1 MSDYQQMWVVFI
13 APFLFVYSIWELRR
27 GILILKDRQYR
38 ANITFKIR
46 LFLLERLNGKA
57 AADNYLINNLKEPIN
72 LYRSSLYSVAG
83 GLTGLVVILFW
94 LINFN

>member
-38 ANITFKIR
+38 ANITYKIR
-46 LFLLERLNGKA
+46 LFLLEKLSSKE
-57 AADNYLINNLKEPIN
+57 AADNYLNNILLEPNNLN
-72 LYRSSLYSVAG
+72 RSALYSIAG

>member
-38 ANITFKIR
+38 ANIIYKIR
-46 LFLLERLNGKA
+46 LFLLEKLNGKE
-57 AADNYLINNLKEPIN
+57 AADNYLNKKIKEPNN
-72 LYRSSLYSVAG
+72 LYRS
-83 GLTGLVVILFW
+83 IF
-94 LINFN
+94 I

>member
-38 ANITFKIR
+38 ANIIYKIR
-46 LFLLERLNGKA
+46 LFLLEKLNGKE
-57 AADNYLINNLKEPIN
+57 AADNYLNNKIKEPNN
-72 LYRSSLYSVAG
+72 LYRSSLYSIAG
-83 GLTGLVVILFW
+83 GLTGFVVILYW
-94 LINFN
+94 LISFN